1 MKINKQNGF
10 TLIELMI
17 SIGLSL
23 LISLFIMGFY
33 FANRLTFKSI
43 DNNHQ
48 IQYSAQFVFDTLTKD
63 IRSAGYM
70 GCSTTSNFYNVL
82 NTQASTEKWSNLRE
96 PIHGYGGTTFEASMT
111 DAKANTNAI
120 VITSSD
126 MERSTSIKFHSPT
139 NSANQFLLNSNPFL
153 AGEKVVVSDCANA
166 TIFKIDSVS
175 ASTITY
181 NSNGNCVLVGT
192 VPALG
197 SSCGGVVPKSY
208 AFSPGALINSL
219 RVRGYFIAPSVSDA
233 NKNSLYLIDY
243 IKGTGKQELAE
254 NVENM
259 VISYGIDTDGDG
271 VVNKFLKYNTITDW
285 SQVVSVEIELL
296 FKSGDKN
303 VNITGQS
310 YYLDGVL
317 KTSTDKN
324 LYRSYK
330 TYISLR
336 NKTS

>member
-1 MKINKQNGF
+1 MKNKQNGF

-33 FANRLTFKSI
+33 FANRMTYKSI

-48 IQYSAQFVFDTLTKD
+48 IQYSAQFVFDSLTKD

-70 GCSTTSNFYNVL
+70 GCSTASNFYNVL
-82 NTQASTEKWSNLRE
+82 NTQATTETWSNLRA
-96 PIHGYGGTTFEASMT
+96 PIKGFGGSVFDSAMVG
-111 DAKANTNAI
+111 AKANTNAI
-120 VITSSD
+120 IITSSD

-139 NSANQFLLNSNPFL
+139 STANQFLLNSNPFL
-153 AGEKVVVSDCANA
+153 ANEKVVVSDCANS

-197 SSCGGVVPKSY
+197 SSCDGVVPRAY
-208 AFSPGALINSL
+208 AYSPGALINGL
-219 RVRGYFIAPSVSDA
+219 RVRGYFIAPSTIDV

-259 VISYGIDTDGDG
+259 VINYGIDTDGDG
-271 VVNKFLKYNTITDW
+271 VVNKFVKYTDVTDW
-285 SQVVSVEIELL
+285 AQVVTVEIELL
-296 FKSGDKN
+296 FKSGDQN
-303 VNITGQS
+303 VNITSQS
-310 YYLDGVL
+310 YYIDNTLT
-317 KTSTDKN
+317 TSTDKN

-330 TYISLR
+330 TYISVR